1 MDKQTVERIKKGL
14 KDSGTGPETIA
25 LMVTGSCNLNC
36 VYCRGSR
43 PQEKSADSGEL
54 SIEELFTLLQDA
66 SSFGVKE
73 INLGGMNGEPFCKK
87 GIIELVRRIKRL
99 GFVGSMTTNGS
110 FLNSRLAGEFDDC
123 GWDIMLLSLD
133 SPREGLQ
140 HLLRPSSSG
149 QPYFGR
155 IIEFLEASQSRKSGL
170 RILINMVITKLNY
183 KLLPEMLEFADRY
196 RNIESV
202 NMLRL
207 VDMGLPAYNELNLA
221 GDELK
226 EFQSILLSLKDRKK
240 MSYIDSWAAQP
251 HVRENDARSCSA
263 RAGLSLPAKKC
274 FTNYYILSIDSN
286 GDILQCPQYQKRVG
300 GLNIRKVPLSSL
312 WGNELFRFRSSLA
325 EQAPCYDECCTI
337 LKEQNRLIYDSL
349 KQQGLVPACPG
360 G

>member
-1 MDKQTVERIKKGL
+1 
-14 KDSGTGPETIA
+14 
-25 LMVTGSCNLNC
+25 
-36 VYCRGSR
+36 
-43 PQEKSADSGEL
+43 L

-149 QPYFGR
+149 QPYSQDNR
-155 IIEFLEASQSRKSGL
+155 ISGASQSRKSGL

-202 NMLRL
+202 NIC
-207 VDMGLPAYNELNLA
+207 GLWIWAYPRIMNLTSQ
-221 GDELK
+221 ETSLK

-349 KQQGLVPACPG
+349 KQQGLVPACPEVKCSRIFR
-360 G
+360 

>member
-1 MDKQTVERIKKGL
+1 MDKQTIERVSRGL
-14 KDSGTGPETIA
+14 KDPGIGPETIA

-43 PQEKSADSGEL
+43 PQEKNHASGEL
-54 SIEELFTLLQDA
+54 SIEELFTLVQDA

-73 INLGGMNGEPFCKK
+73 INLGGMNGEPFCKN

-99 GFVGSMTTNGS
+99 GFAGSMTTNGS
-110 FLNSRLAGEFDDC
+110 FLDSRLAGEFDDC

-133 SPREGLQ
+133 SPREALQ
-140 HLLRPSSSG
+140 HSLRPSSSG
-149 QPYFGR
+149 EPYFGR
-155 IIEFLEASQSRKSGL
+155 IIEFLEASQLRKSGL

-183 KLLPEMLEFADRY
+183 KLLPEMLEFAARY

-202 NMLRL
+202 NILRL

-226 EFQSILLSLKDRKK
+226 EFQSILLSLRGRNK
-240 MSYIDSWAAQP
+240 MSYAGGWADQP
-251 HVRENDARSCSA
+251 HGRQNDSRGCPA
-263 RAGLSLPAKKC
+263 RAGLSSPAKKC

-286 GDILQCPQYQKRVG
+286 GDILQCPQYQKCVG
-300 GLNIRKVPLSSL
+300 GLNIKKVPLSRL
-312 WGNELFRFRSSLA
+312 WANELFSLRSSLA
-325 EQAPCYDECCTI
+325 KQAPCYDECCTI

-349 KQQGLVPACPG
+349 KQQGLSPACPG

>member
-14 KDSGTGPETIA
+14 KDPGVGPETIA
-25 LMVTGSCNLNC
+25 LMVTGVCNLNC

-43 PQEKSADSGEL
+43 PQERASAAEEL
-54 SIEELFTLLQDA
+54 SIEELFTLVQDA

-87 GIIELVRRIKRL
+87 GIIELIRRIKRL

-110 FLNSRLAGEFDDC
+110 FLESRLAGEFDNC

-133 SPREGLQ
+133 SPRPDLQ
-140 HLLRPSSSG
+140 HSLRPSSSG
-149 QPYFGR
+149 EPYFGR
-155 IIEFLEASQSRKSGL
+155 IIEFLETSQSRKSKL

-207 VDMGLPAYNELNLA
+207 VDMGLPAYNEFNLA

-226 EFQSILLSLKDRKK
+226 EFQSMLLSLSGRKK
-240 MSYIDSWAAQP
+240 MSYAGSWVGQP
-251 HVRENDARSCSA
+251 HGRENDASGCPSRE
-263 RAGLSLPAKKC
+263 GLSLPEKKC

-286 GDILQCPQYQKRVG
+286 GDILQCPQYQKCVG
-300 GLNIRKVPLSSL
+300 GLNIRKVPLSRL
-312 WGNELFRFRSSLA
+312 WRNELFRFRSSLA
-325 EQAPCYDECCTI
+325 EQASCYDECCTI
-337 LKEQNRLIYDSL
+337 LKEQNKLVYDSL
-349 KQQGLVPACPG
+349 KQQGLSPACPG